1 MNFYTLVSDFKIY
14 FRNITLDLRKLL
26 ISFGKYIV
34 VINYE
39 IFVEIKYENNL
50 YKLFSNLSY

>member
-34 VINYE
+34 VINYG
-39 IFVEIKYENNL
+39 IFVEIDYENNF
-50 YKLFSNLSY
+50 YKLF